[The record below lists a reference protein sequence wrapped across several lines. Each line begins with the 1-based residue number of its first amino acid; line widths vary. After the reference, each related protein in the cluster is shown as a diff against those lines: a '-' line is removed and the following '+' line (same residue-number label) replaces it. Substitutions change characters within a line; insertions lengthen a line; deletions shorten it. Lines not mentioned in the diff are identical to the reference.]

1 MKISDHH
8 QDIGEQ
14 DVIELCEERLALS
27 ASLPSDLLLEALS
40 IGLSDDPLDPTAA
53 VNSDLSSP
61 PEPADASQVTDAEL
75 ATPNLIEQAAEI
87 RSQSSTGNSVLNG
100 SGQTVAV
107 IDSGVAWDHVAL
119 GSGFGPG
126 YRVVGGWDFAE
137 NDDNPYDDG
146 PAGFHGTHVAGLL
159 AGESD
164 SFSGV
169 APGADIV
176 ALRVFDDDGM
186 GQLSWIEDSLQWVH
200 DNQHAFESPI
210 TTVNLSV
217 GAALNA
223 DNLADAMSM
232 LEDELQLLRDDG
244 ILVFAAAGNFFGNS
258 VTDTSLMYPAASDAV
273 VAVGS
278 VNDLGDLSSFSQ
290 RADGLLATSGESVH
304 SSVPD
309 HVYGWD
315 GQVNDFASL
324 NGTSMATPQ
333 IAAASMLVRQS
344 MIDEGV
350 EPTPDAIL
358 ARLRESTVTRI
369 DAETGASYSVIDLQ
383 AAVKIAASDPV
394 TDASEPNGPNDPIEP
409 NGPAE
414 NDPDEQGEQT
424 EFEITHFTGTSDNE
438 SFVLDLTDGIELRS
452 GGNIYR
458 FDATD
463 SLTTPIV
470 IDVGAGADSLH
481 IIGSDEAERLVMYPS
496 AGSEASRLST
506 NTFAIEFRGVESVV
520 FDGGGGSDRAT
531 LYDSSGDDTL
541 RSGPDKT
548 ELSGVG
554 FQFEINQVSRI
565 YVHATAGGDDH
576 AFLNDSVGDD
586 TLAVRPQ
593 FTSLRNETSFQAAYG
608 FERVYAYATAGGND
622 TATLYDS
629 DGDDTMSVSP
639 SRSIISGPG
648 YQVSARGFESVDAY
662 ASGGGNDTVNIYAD
676 DANSQWDQT
685 SDRLQ
690 WTGSDGATRI
700 ARGFERMQAFE
711 QYEPIAIAPQSLN
724 FASMILGDD
733 ADERLRR
740 ERQASQAVFEWLGS
754 EKVSDTLLGE

>member
-1 MKISDHH
+1 MKISDSN
-8 QDIGEQ
+8 QDIGEG
-14 DVIELCEERLALS
+14 DVIERCEERLALS

-40 IGLSDDPLDPTAA
+40 IGWSDDSLETLSAT
-53 VNSDLSSP
+53 NSDLSSS
-61 PEPADASQVTDAEL
+61 PEPASASQPTDADP
-75 ATPNLIEQAAEI
+75 ATPNLIEQAAAI
-87 RSQSSTGNSVLNG
+87 RNQSGTADAVLNG

-119 GSGFGPG
+119 GGGFGPG

-137 NDDNPYDDG
+137 NDANPYDDG
-146 PAGFHGTHVAGLL
+146 PAGYHGTHVAGLL
-159 AGESD
+159 AGESG

-176 ALRVFDDDGM
+176 ALRVFDDNGL

-200 DNQHAFESPI
+200 DNRNAFESPI

-217 GAALNA
+217 GAALN
-223 DNLADAMSM
+223 DENLADAMSM

-278 VNDLGDLSSFSQ
+278 VNDLGELSSFSQ
-290 RADGLLATSGESVH
+290 REDGLLATSGESVR

-315 GQVNDFASL
+315 GKVNDFASL

-333 IAAASMLVRQS
+333 VAAASMLVRQA
-344 MIDEGV
+344 MIDEGI

-358 ARLRESTVTRI
+358 SRLRESTVSRI
-369 DAETGASYSVIDLQ
+369 DSVTGASYNVIDLQ
-383 AAVKIAASDPV
+383 AAIQTAATDPV
-394 TDASEPNGPNDPIEP
+394 PDPIQPTDPIQPDDPIEP
-409 NGPAE
+409 DAPAE
-414 NDPDEQGEQT
+414 LGEQT
-424 EFEITHFTGTSDNE
+424 DFEITHFTGTSDNE

-481 IIGSDEAERLVMYPS
+481 IIGSSEAERLVMYPS
-496 AGSEASRLST
+496 SHGEASRLST
-506 NTFAIEFRGVESVV
+506 NTFAIELRGVESVV

-531 LYDSSGDDTL
+531 LYDSSGNDTL
-541 RSGPDKT
+541 RTGPGKT
-548 ELSGVG
+548 VLSGVG

-565 YVHATAGGDDH
+565 YAHATAGGEDQ
-576 AFLNDSVGDD
+576 AFLNDSAGDD

-593 FTSLRNETSFQAAYG
+593 FTSLRSETSFHAAYG

-629 DGDDTMSVSP
+629 DGDDTMSVS
-639 SRSIISGPG
+639 SNRSIISGPG
-648 YQVSARGFESVDAY
+648 YQVSARGFDSVDAY
-662 ASGGGNDTVNIYAD
+662 ASGAGHDTVNIYAD

-690 WTGSDGATRI
+690 WTGSDGTTRI

-711 QYEPIAIAPQSLN
+711 QYEPIAITPQSLN
-724 FASMILGDD
+724 FASMILSDD
-733 ADERLRR
+733 AAERHRR
-740 ERQASQAVFEWLGS
+740 ERLASQAVFEWLGS
-754 EKVSDTLLGE
+754 KELPDTLLGE

>member
-1 MKISDHH
+1 MNISDRN
-8 QDIGEQ
+8 QDFGDA

-40 IGLSDDPLDPTAA
+40 IGLSDDPLGATSS
-53 VNSDLSSP
+53 VNSDLSSQ
-61 PEPADASQVTDAEL
+61 PELDNASQVTDADL
-75 ATPNLIEQAAEI
+75 ASPNLIEQATEI
-87 RSQSSTGNSVLNG
+87 RSLVSSGNAVLNG

-119 GSGFGPG
+119 GGGFGPG

-137 NDDNPYDDG
+137 NDANPYDDG

-159 AGESD
+159 AGQSD

-176 ALRVFDDDGM
+176 ALRVFDDAGM
-186 GQLSWIEDSLQWVH
+186 GQLSWIEDSLKWVH
-200 DNQHAFESPI
+200 ENRNAFESPI

-223 DNLADAMSM
+223 DNLADAMSI
-232 LEDELQLLRDDG
+232 LEDDLQLLREDG

-258 VTDTSLMYPAASDAV
+258 VTDTSLMYPASSDAV

-278 VNDLGDLSSFSQ
+278 VNDLGELSSFSQ
-290 RADGLLATSGESVH
+290 RADGLLATSGESVR

-315 GQVNDFASL
+315 GKVDDFASL

-358 ARLRESTVTRI
+358 ARLRDSTVTRI
-369 DAETGASYSVIDLQ
+369 DSDTGASYNVIDLQ
-383 AAVKIAASDPV
+383 AAINAAASDP
-394 TDASEPNGPNDPIEP
+394 TDPVEPDDV
-409 NGPAE
+409 A
-414 NDPDEQGEQT
+414 EQGEQT
-424 EFEITHFTGTSDNE
+424 ELSITHFTATSDNE
-438 SFVLDLTDGIELRS
+438 SFVLDLTNGIELRS
-452 GGNIYR
+452 GGNVYR
-458 FDATD
+458 FEAGD

-481 IIGSDEAERLVMYPS
+481 IIGSAEAERLVMHPS
-496 AGSEASRLST
+496 TSSEASRLST
-506 NTFAIEFRGVESVV
+506 NTFEIEFRGVESVV

-548 ELSGVG
+548 VLSGVG
-554 FQFEINQVSRI
+554 FQFEVNQVSRI
-565 YVHATAGGDDH
+565 YVHATGGGEDQ
-576 AFLNDSVGDD
+576 AFLNDSAGNDV
-586 TLAVRPQ
+586 LAVRPQ
-593 FTSLRNETSFQAAYG
+593 FTSLRGETSFQAAYG
-608 FERVYAYATAGGND
+608 FERVYAYATAGGNN

-629 DGDDTMSVSP
+629 DGDDTMSVSS
-639 SRSIISGPG
+639 SRSIISGPN
-648 YQVSARGFESVDAY
+648 YQVSARGFDSVEAY
-662 ASGGGNDTVNIYAD
+662 ASGAGHDTVNIYAD

-685 SDRLQ
+685 NDRLQ

-724 FASMILGDD
+724 FASMIAIDD
-733 ADERLRR
+733 AAERLRR
-740 ERQASQAVFEWLGS
+740 ERLASQAVFEWLGKK
-754 EKVSDTLLGE
+754 KVSDTFLGE

>member
-1 MKISDHH
+1 MKISDHN
-8 QDIGEQ
+8 QDIGDA
-14 DVIELCEERLALS
+14 DVIERCEERLALS

-40 IGLSDDPLDPTAA
+40 IGLSDDPLDATSS
-53 VNSDLSSP
+53 VNSDFSSQ
-61 PEPADASQVTDAEL
+61 PELEHDSQVTDADL
-75 ATPNLIEQAAEI
+75 ATPNLIEQAAAI
-87 RSQSSTGNSVLNG
+87 RNQLGTGDLVLNG

-119 GSGFGPG
+119 GGGFGPG

-137 NDDNPYDDG
+137 NDANPYDDG

-159 AGESD
+159 AGQSD

-176 ALRVFDDDGM
+176 ALRVFDDAGM
-186 GQLSWIEDSLQWVH
+186 GQLNWIEDSLKWVH
-200 DNQHAFESPI
+200 ENRNAFESPI

-223 DNLADAMSM
+223 DNLADAMSI
-232 LEDELQLLRDDG
+232 LEDDLQLLREDG

-273 VAVGS
+273 IAVGS
-278 VNDLGDLSSFSQ
+278 VDDLGELSSFSQ
-290 RADGLLATSGESVH
+290 RDDGLLATSGESVR

-315 GQVNDFASL
+315 GKVNDFASL

-350 EPTPDAIL
+350 NPTPDAIL
-358 ARLRESTVTRI
+358 ARLRDSTVTRI
-369 DAETGASYSVIDLQ
+369 DSVTGASYSVIDLQ
-383 AAVKIAASDPV
+383 AAIGAAATDPTDPV
-394 TDASEPNGPNDPIEP
+394 EPED
-409 NGPAE
+409 
-414 NDPDEQGEQT
+414 DTTEQGEQT
-424 EFEITHFTGTSDNE
+424 EFNRTHFTGTSDNE

-452 GGNIYR
+452 GGNVYR
-458 FDATD
+458 FDAAD

-481 IIGSDEAERLVMYPS
+481 IIGSSEAERLVMHPS
-496 AGSEASRLST
+496 TSSEASRLST
-506 NTFAIEFRGVESVV
+506 NTFEIEFRGVESVV

-541 RSGPDKT
+541 RTSPDKT
-548 ELSGVG
+548 VLSGVG
-554 FQFEINQVSRI
+554 FQFEINQVSRT
-565 YVHATAGGDDH
+565 YVHATGGGEDQ
-576 AFLNDSVGDD
+576 AFLNDSAGDD
-586 TLAVRPQ
+586 LLAVRPQ
-593 FTSLRNETSFQAAYG
+593 FTSLRSETSFQAAYG

-629 DGDDTMSVSP
+629 DGDDTMSVSS

-648 YQVSARGFESVDAY
+648 YQVSARGFDSVDAY
-662 ASGGGNDTVNIYAD
+662 ASGAGHDTVNIYAD

-724 FASMILGDD
+724 FASMIASDD
-733 ADERLRR
+733 AAERLRR
-740 ERQASQAVFEWLGS
+740 ERLASQAVFEWLGS
-754 EKVSDTLLGE
+754 KKVSDTFLGE